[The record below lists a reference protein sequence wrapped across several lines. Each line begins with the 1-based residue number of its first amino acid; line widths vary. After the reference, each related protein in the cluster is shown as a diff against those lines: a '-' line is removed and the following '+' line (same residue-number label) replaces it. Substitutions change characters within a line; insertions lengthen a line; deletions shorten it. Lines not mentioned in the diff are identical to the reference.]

1 MLETSSR
8 VRLSIACLVIAGALC
23 HHPDAGEPAQVST
36 PSNRKGPAELPNR
49 RKQPSFRPLDG
60 SSMGGVMDGKAS
72 DAIPQVDPVLPDARK
87 QLELF
92 ERLDKKRNFLL
103 NDPSTGSGNGKGEM
117 RSFDKGDN
125 GTEETLSVGPRKPRT
140 ALERRLKGDAEAAR
154 NPSSRNTSS
163 DDNRS
168 PSDKRYADKDKSMEA
183 TDRDARTGTEREDEE
198 ETRDN
203 PKTGETADPAQSF
216 QKQLEPDKG
225 NNLEQRLSKA
235 GTSPGIKI
243 GSEPDSRPEN
253 LRSAS
258 SNLGGRGSLVDDL
271 SRQRFERYQQVT
283 GGGSLLRS
291 DETSESSSF
300 GRGRE
305 MRVDAFGPVGVSP
318 AASKP
323 GSGLATP
330 GTDGVNLDLRAN
342 RSSLAAPPS
351 TFSLPTPSAGSGL
364 LSPPPSS
371 PASRMLR
378 ESRPAPPRFQ
388 P

>member
-1 MLETSSR
+1 MLESPSR
-8 VRLSIACLVIAGALC
+8 VRLLTACLVIAGSLC
-23 HHPDAGEPAQVST
+23 HPSVAGEPAQVST
-36 PSNRKGPAELPNR
+36 PSNKKGPAELPNR
-49 RKQPSFRPLDG
+49 RKQPAFRPLDG
-60 SSMGGVMDGKAS
+60 SSIGGVMDGKATDS
-72 DAIPQVDPVLPDARK
+72 IPQVDPGIPDARK

-103 NDPSTGSGNGKGEM
+103 TDPSDRKDKGEI
-117 RSFDKGDN
+117 RSFDKNDSSS
-125 GTEETLSVGPRKPRT
+125 EETLSVGPRKPRT
-140 ALERRLKGDAEAAR
+140 ALERRLRGDSEAAR
-154 NPSSRNTSS
+154 NPETRNAPI
-163 DDNRS
+163 DDNRRFQES
-168 PSDKRYADKDKSMEA
+168 RMADKEKANDSNQRD
-183 TDRDARTGTEREDEE
+183 DRDEEKGDGE
-198 ETRDN
+198 ETSLDN
-203 PKTGETADPAQSF
+203 DKPGETTDLTQSF
-216 QKQLEPDKG
+216 QKQLEPEKS
-225 NNLEQRLSKA
+225 NPLEQRLSKA

-291 DETSESSSF
+291 DENSESSSF

-330 GTDGVNLDLRAN
+330 GTDGANLDLRAN
-342 RSSLAAPPS
+342 RSSLAVPPS

-364 LSPPPSS
+364 LSAPPSS

-378 ESRPAPPRFQ
+378 ENRPAPPRFQ